1 MSDCQVTIIDELW
14 HNEELNTVGIFVL
27 YYLYLLI
34 LFFSNINYILL
45 FEFLLF
51 LFLFY
56 KIRTNMDTT
65 NMNGNCISRIVNYK
79 IASNVSND
87 NLKFSNKIS
96 QYK

>member
-45 FEFLLF
+45 FKFLLF
-51 LFLFY
+51 LFFVL
-56 KIRTNMDTT
+56 
-65 NMNGNCISRIVNYK
+65 
-79 IASNVSND
+79 
-87 NLKFSNKIS
+87 
-96 QYK
+96 